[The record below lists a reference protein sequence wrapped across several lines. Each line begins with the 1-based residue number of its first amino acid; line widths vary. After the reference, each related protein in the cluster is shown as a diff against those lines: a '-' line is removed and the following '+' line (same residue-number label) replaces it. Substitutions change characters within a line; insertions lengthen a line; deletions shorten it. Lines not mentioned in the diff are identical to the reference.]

1 MNTNQLKKFAQ
12 VARKKL
18 IEQVGAKL
26 DYVLTHDTAELR
38 GKTNTLKK
46 LNEAVSKYGK
56 ASVIDKVAYT
66 WFNRLVALRYMDA
79 NGYQPIGMSVIT
91 PANTTNSVSPELLDA
106 AHGGSIPS
114 DLNLDRKQI
123 LDLLDG
129 RISSSNP
136 DNEVFRILLVS
147 VCNQFHGIFP
157 FLFERIDHYTEL
169 LLPDDLTSPF
179 SIIKDVVDGM
189 TNEDCEEVEI
199 IGWLY
204 QFYISEKKDEVFA
217 SKSAVKKED
226 IPAATQ
232 LFTPRWIVEYMVQNT
247 VGKLWL
253 QNKPGSKLKDHMPY
267 FIDSPS
273 LHADDYLKV
282 NSVEEIKLLDQAC
295 GSGHI
300 LVYGFDLFYKIYDE
314 EGYNPNEIPELIIKN
329 NLHGFEIDERAS
341 QLAGFAIM
349 MKARSYYRRFFR
361 NPIEPNILRYEDLV
375 LSSEEIKE
383 TFTQVGYKLSDEL
396 NYDLLNMQQATNFGS
411 LISPH
416 TSVGELQ
423 KVLDV
428 FNSKQN
434 TNDAFLQFRL
444 IQLSGTIKQLIPLCE
459 KYHCV
464 VDNPPYMG
472 GGNMNKPLGDFVKAN
487 YPDSKAD
494 LMACFM
500 EAGLNGLHSNGYLGM
515 INQHSWMFLSSFEKL
530 RKKLIKMLFF
540 DTNLHLGSR
549 TFPEIGGEVVQ
560 NTAFTFWNKQLDN
573 NGVYLRLV
581 DFKST
586 EDKRTKTIESTQSST
601 CNWLYITSQKN
612 FEKIP
617 GSPIGYWLSPKVF
630 ILFANTPSIES
641 FNEIKLGL
649 GPGVTER
656 FLNQWFEVGF
666 RNITFNAIDTKGT
679 LNNVKWFPCNKGGTF
694 RKWFG
699 NRDYIINWLNDG
711 LEIRNLKDKNGK
723 LISRPQNLDYQL
735 DKVNISWS
743 RIATGDISFRLFEK
757 GFFFTDSSGAIFP
770 SQHNLF
776 QILGYVNSSV
786 FKYLIAAVNPTLNFQ
801 PGNVSSILINLKPIN
816 EKLIYDNIEISKLEW
831 NSRETSWEFVQNEF
845 IRFNSESIEESFD
858 LFKQYWSNKF
868 YQLNKNEVELN
879 RQFIEIYGL
888 QDELTPDVPLEE
900 ITILKEETSIENGK
914 LVFHADEVFAQFLSY
929 AVGCM
934 FGRYSLDKEGLLLA
948 NQGETLKNYLVK
960 VSKSKDQLKFLPD
973 EDNVIP
979 VLDDE
984 WFEDDIVARFHAF
997 LKASFGKAQFQ
1008 KNLAFVEECL
1018 GKGIRKYF
1026 VKDFYKDH
1034 IKRYKKRPIYWMFS
1048 SSKGYFNVL
1057 IYMHRYTPDTLS
1069 TILNGYLREF
1079 IGKLEL
1085 HHKQQEHIVVNGSPS
1100 EQNKAQK
1107 EIDKIDDMLA
1117 DCRKYESEILYPLAG
1132 VRISIDLDDGVLVNY
1147 NKFGAAIAPVDG
1159 LNDKKTKKK
1168 VMEFDWID
1176 TTQIR

>member
-1 MNTNQLKKFAQ
+1 MSTNQLKKFAQ
-12 VARKKL
+12 AARTKL

-26 DYVLTHDTAELR
+26 DFVLTHDTAELR
-38 GKTNTLKK
+38 GKANTLKK
-46 LNEAVSKYGK
+46 LNEAVSKNGK
-56 ASVIDKVAYT
+56 ANVIDKVAYT

-114 DLNLDRKQI
+114 DLNVDRKQI

-136 DNEVFRILLVS
+136 DNEVFRILLVA
-147 VCNQFHGIFP
+147 VCNQLHGIFP
-157 FLFERIDHYTEL
+157 FLFERIDDYTEL

-189 TNEDCEEVEI
+189 TNDDCEEVEI

-253 QNKPGSKLKDHMPY
+253 QNKPSSKLKNHMPY

-273 LHADDYLKV
+273 LHADDFLKV

-300 LVYGFDLFYKIYDE
+300 LVYGFDLFYKIYEE
-314 EGYNPNEIPELIIKN
+314 EGYNPNEIPERIIKN
-329 NLHGFEIDERAS
+329 NLHGFEIDERAD

-361 NPIEPNILRYEDLV
+361 NPIEPNILCYEDLV
-375 LSSEEIKE
+375 LSAKDIKE
-383 TFTQVGYKLSDEL
+383 TFIQVGYKLSDEL
-396 NYDLLNMQQATNFGS
+396 NYDLLTMQQATNFGS
-411 LISPH
+411 LISPL

-428 FNSKQN
+428 FKSKQN
-434 TNDAFLQFRL
+434 TSDAFLQFRL
-444 IQLSGTIKQLIPLCE
+444 IQLSGAIQQLIPLCE

-472 GGNMNKPLGDFVKAN
+472 GGNMNKPLGDFVKVN

-500 EAGLNGLHSNGYLGM
+500 EAGLNMLHPNGYLGM
-515 INQHSWMFLSSFEKL
+515 INQHSWMFLSSYEKL
-530 RKKLIKMLFF
+530 RQKLIERVFF
-540 DTNLHLGSR
+540 ETNLHLGSR

-560 NTAFTFWNKQLDN
+560 NAAFTFWNKQFEN
-573 NGVYLRLV
+573 KGVYIRLV
-581 DFKST
+581 DFNST
-586 EDKRTKTIESTQSST
+586 EEKRTKTVELIQNPNCSWSYTA
-601 CNWLYITSQKN
+601 NQKN

-617 GSPIGYWLSPKVF
+617 GSPIGYWLSEKMIFVFSNSKVLLDYVQPKQGTSTGNNEEFLRFWTEVQTK
-630 ILFANTPSIES
+630 LTSIFS
-641 FNEIKLGL
+641 
-649 GPGVTER
+649 
-656 FLNQWFEVGF
+656 EVDKSKWYP
-666 RNITFNAIDTKGT
+666 ATKG
-679 LNNVKWFPCNKGGTF
+679 GEY

-699 NRDYIINWLNDG
+699 NNEYVINWENDG
-711 LEIRNLKDKNGK
+711 YSIGNHKSSAVRNKNANFK
-723 LISRPQNLDYQL
+723 EALT
-735 DKVNISWS
+735 W
-743 RIATGDISFRLFEK
+743 TGI
-757 GFFFTDSSGAIFP
+757 SSGYLGVRYCP
-770 SQHNLF
+770 SGFVFTISGKPIIGEYEKLLYS
-776 QILGYVNSSV
+776 LGLLCSKVSIETLKVLS
-786 FKYLIAAVNPTLNFQ
+786 PTLSFEVGYIQSVPLIISKEN
-801 PGNVSSILINLKPIN
+801 NYEIISIVK
-816 EKLIYDNIEISKLEW
+816 KLIEISKQEW
-831 NSRETSWEFVQNEF
+831 DSKETSWDFLKNELN
-845 IRFNSESIEESFD
+845 RQKSESIEESYD
-858 LFKQYWSNKF
+858 LYIEYWRNRF
-868 YQLNKNEVELN
+868 FQLHKNEEELN
-879 RQFIEIYGL
+879 RKFIKIYGL
-888 QDELTPDVPLEE
+888 QDELTPDVPLED
-900 ITILKEETSIENGK
+900 ITILKEETSIENGN
-914 LVFHADEVFAQFLSY
+914 LVFHADEVFAQFISY

-934 FGRYSLDKEGLLLA
+934 FGRYSLDKEGLILA
-948 NQGETLKNYLVK
+948 NQGETLKDYLVTI
-960 VSKSKDQLKFLPD
+960 SKSKDQLTFVPD

-979 VLDDE
+979 LLDDE

-997 LKASFGKAQFQ
+997 LKASFGEAQFQ
-1008 KNLAFVEECL
+1008 NNLAFVEECL
-1018 GKGIRKYF
+1018 GKVIRKYF

-1069 TILNGYLREF
+1069 TILNGYLTEF

-1085 HHKQQEHIVVNGSPS
+1085 HRKQQEHIVVNGSPS

-1107 EIDKIDDMLA
+1107 KIDMIDDMLT

-1132 VRISIDLDDGVLVNY
+1132 ERISIDLDDGVLVNY